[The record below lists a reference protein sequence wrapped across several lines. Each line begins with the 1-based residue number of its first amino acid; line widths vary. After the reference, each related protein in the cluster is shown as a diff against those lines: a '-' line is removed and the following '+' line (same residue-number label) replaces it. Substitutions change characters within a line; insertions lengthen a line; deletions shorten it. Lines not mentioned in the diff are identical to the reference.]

1 MTTNIY
7 HDQVEL
13 LVGVLPIVA
22 REEVFALKGGTAINL
37 FIRDMPR
44 LSVDIDLTY
53 LPIEDRQTSLVGIN
67 AAYDRL
73 VAAISKEVAGAT
85 AQRIKGGDSKDTRL
99 MVTRGQVTVKVETSP
114 VMRGSFHKPQLMPVV
129 TAVEDRFGFAEMQ
142 VLALEDI
149 YGGKLHAT
157 MDRQSPRDFFDVHI
171 LYENEGIT
179 DPIFRT
185 FLGYVAC
192 SNRPP
197 HELLKPNAK
206 DIEVVFAEHFEG
218 MDVSDTPVTLA
229 KLEEVR
235 ERLLADIAG
244 RLDDNVKRFLLTLH
258 DCKPD
263 FDAIDLPQASRLPAA
278 QWKVQNLLQLK
289 QANPTKHAEQ
299 RALIDELF

>member
-185 FLGYVAC
+185 FLGYIAC